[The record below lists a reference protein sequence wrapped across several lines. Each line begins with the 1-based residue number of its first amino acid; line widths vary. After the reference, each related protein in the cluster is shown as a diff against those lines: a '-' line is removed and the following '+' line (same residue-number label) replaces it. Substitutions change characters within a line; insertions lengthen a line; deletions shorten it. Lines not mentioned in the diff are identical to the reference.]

1 MAGRPH
7 GRPVVPRLEGVD
19 EVGLARLL
27 RTQDGVVS
35 RAQALALGGTP
46 AEIRRRRRRRMWAT
60 LHPGVYVDH
69 TGPPTIRQR
78 QWAAV
83 LACGPGAAL
92 HRQSALEAHGLT
104 RDRARDRAQRSAAIR
119 VAIDASRRVEP
130 PPGVQVE
137 RVLGIGDWIVG
148 SRRPPRVAVEL
159 AVLKVASDR
168 EEAGAIADLADVCRQ
183 GLTTPDR
190 LVAALARLPRLPGR
204 REMLLVLDDVAS
216 GAHSVLEQ
224 RYLDLVER
232 THELPAGDRQ
242 RREVTAD
249 GVVLR
254 DVRYA
259 VARTL
264 VELDGRFGHT
274 DTDDRWDDLGGG
286 RRRPG
291 HAAAR
296 VAAGAPPVPHGRA
309 GGRGAPG
316 EGMGRRPPAL
326 RPSGV
331 RRRRIR
337 ALRRP
342 GSSTNVAQRRVGA
355 GIAASVV
362 TRAVL
367 SAAGRA
373 VRCS

>member
-1 MAGRPH
+1 M
-7 GRPVVPRLEGVD
+7 PRLEGVD

-35 RAQALALGGTP
+35 RAQVLALGGTP

-104 RDRARDRAQRSAAIR
+104 RDRAQRSAAIQ

-137 RVLGIGDWIVG
+137 RVLGVGDWIVG

-204 REMLLVLDDVAS
+204 REMLLVLDNVAS

-232 THELPAGDRQ
+232 THGLPAGDRQ

-274 DTDDRWDDLGGG
+274 DTDDRWDDLD
-286 RRRPG
+286 RDVV
-291 HAAAR
+291 AAVAGQVTLRLGWRQVLHPCRTAER
-296 VAAGAPPVPHGRA
+296 VAAVLRARGWDGVPLPCGRPGCDV
-309 GGRGAPG
+309 GGSG
-316 EGMGRRPPAL
+316 
-326 RPSGV
+326 PSGDPDPP
-331 RRRRIR
+331 RTWLS
-337 ALRRP
+337 A
-342 GSSTNVAQRRVGA
+342 GSEPKSQRR
-355 GIAASVV
+355 S
-362 TRAVL
+362 
-367 SAAGRA
+367 
-373 VRCS
+373 